1 MASIAKK
8 DLPAYVRK
16 CWNAANAASKTNR
29 DAEELRLKFYAG
41 GEGQWRQE
49 EVTKR
54 TNENVP
60 IVTINKCKPA
70 VDQIEGDIR
79 LNPPGP
85 ECHPVGDGAD
95 KGVADIYNGLI
106 REAEYRSG
114 AHTAYATAGKYV
126 AASGYG
132 ILELETEWASNEA
145 SMYAF
150 QQRLRISGVEDP
162 SCVFFDPTAR
172 RANREDAG
180 WAGKIRR
187 FSKSL
192 YMEQFGDTRKIVQPS
207 ALQRAK
213 GWIADAMGGSKTM
226 DDINLWTGNGEGP
239 YYVCEFYMVELD
251 KERLT
256 MYDNGIAYWDS
267 DEKPTKTKPRI
278 GEEWT
283 RIVPRRKIKKYLVD
297 AFEVLDETDWY
308 GDLIPLFPVLG
319 PEIYIDGKLHRLSLI
334 AGALDAQRALNYV
347 ASSAVEMAGSMP
359 RAPWIGPKGTFDDPR
374 WATSNTTRW
383 SYLEYTPVW
392 VTNEMGQQ
400 ELAPPPTRNLY
411 EMAIQ
416 WILALKQNFSDDIK
430 AVTNIYDPSLG
441 QQKGDQSGKAIE
453 QLRSESN
460 VGNYSYA
467 DNLHRAIEIMY
478 QQMVKIFPQIMDE
491 PMAATVVKADGQ
503 HEVAMLN
510 QIFKP
515 ANPND
520 QKPKDFKEN
529 NLAIGQ
535 YSVRVTV
542 GPDADTRNKAAIP
555 MLIDFF
561 KSNPA
566 AAQAPGVA
574 AAFLRVV
581 GEGNPAIEHMA
592 DLLTPA
598 GMSDDVTPQQ
608 LQAQIAQLGAQNKQ
622 LTQVAQQMAQ
632 EIKSK
637 LPELEY
643 KKWSDMLDAIIKL
656 RVAEVNASKDLN
668 DAQADRDASQLE
680 DMMQMAHD
688 TASDQAQRE
697 HEQSMAQQQAAQQSQ
712 QQQTQIAADQQQ
724 QEVGAEQ

>member
-1 MASIAKK
+1 MASIPTK
-8 DLPAYVRK
+8 DMPAYVRK
-16 CWNAANAASKTNR
+16 CWNAANKASVDPRN
-29 DAEELRLKFYAG
+29 AEELRLKFYAG
-41 GEGQWRQE
+41 GEGQWDPKE
-49 EVTKR
+49 ITKR
-54 TNENVP
+54 KGQNVP

-95 KGVADIYNGLI
+95 KGVADIFNGLI

-132 ILELETEWASNEA
+132 VLELETEWASNDA
-145 SMYAF
+145 SAYAF
-150 QQRLRISGVEDP
+150 QQRLRVSAIEDP
-162 SCVFFDPTAR
+162 ACVFFDPNAR

-180 WAGKIRR
+180 WAGKIRK

-192 YMEQFGDTRKIVQPS
+192 YMEQFGDKRK
-207 ALQRAK
+207 ALANISIQRVK
-213 GWIADAMGGSKTM
+213 GWISDAMGDSKTM

-251 KERLT
+251 KQRLT
-256 MYDNGIAYWDS
+256 MYDNGIAYWD
-267 DEKPTKTKPRI
+267 DDPKPSGAKPRV

-297 AFEVLDETDWY
+297 AFEVLDETDWF

-374 WATSNTTRW
+374 WATSNTERW
-383 SYLEYTPVW
+383 AYLEYVPVW
-392 VTNEMGQQ
+392 VTTEEGAQQ
-400 ELAPPPTRNLY
+400 LAPPPTRNLY

-460 VGNYSYA
+460 VGNYTYA

-478 QQMVKIFPQIMDE
+478 QQMVMIFPQIMDE

-503 HEVAMLN
+503 HEVEMLN

-515 ANPND
+515 SQPGEE
-520 QKPKDFKEN
+520 KPKDFKEN
-529 NLAIGQ
+529 NLAVGK
-535 YSVRVTV
+535 YAVRVTV

-555 MLIDFF
+555 VIIDFF

-566 AAQAPGVA
+566 AAQAPGMA

-592 DLLTPA
+592 DLITPA

-608 LQAQIAQLGAQNKQ
+608 LQAQIAQLSSKNQQ

-637 LPELEY
+637 MPELEY
-643 KKWSDMLDAIIKL
+643 KKWHDMLDFIGKV
-656 RVAEVNASKDLN
+656 RSAEITATKGAE
-668 DAQADRDASQLE
+668 DAQADRDASHLE
-680 DMMQMAHD
+680 NLLQMAHE
-688 TASDQAQRE
+688 TASDHAQRE
-697 HEQSMAQQQAAQQSQ
+697 HDQSMAQQQAVQQSQ
-712 QQQTQIAADQQQ
+712 LAAQQAQAAQSAQAG
-724 QEVGAEQ
+724 GAA